1 MAKFTEA
8 DIKRAVAGAK
18 KGGGREVR
26 VVVTDKDG
34 RRMEVFATLSDVPVA
49 TDLDRELADFQARHG
64 QA

>member
-26 VVVTDKDG
+26 VVVTPG
-34 RRMEVFATLSDVPVA
+34 RMEVFATLGDALPA
-49 TDLDRELADFQARHG
+49 TTSTAS
-64 QA
+64 